1 VTRKIYHNPATIK
14 CCEHCENS
22 NLKDSGDKTFNQ
34 KWVQLHESQHR
45 NKSNM
50 KNQGNMY
57 PSKVNNSTIKDL
69 NNSEADEISNNELKK

>member
-1 VTRKIYHNPATIK
+1 
-14 CCEHCENS
+14 
-22 NLKDSGDKTFNQ
+22 
-34 KWVQLHESQHR
+34 
-45 NKSNM
+45 M